1 MEKLKR
7 AYIQPPIIK
16 GKVLF
21 YPDAVGLRYWRRL
34 QPIINSMLM
43 ETESE
48 VKELMATPAA
58 YWAGLSTQ
66 DASISEQV
74 KQLFNRLTNK
84 YLRIFNR
91 DIESIVL
98 NMMAKVDKAS
108 QSNLRDVISDISS
121 VTITPDYFVKS
132 MGEQFKALTEQNV
145 SLFKTIPEVHFA
157 KVETAVMDSIISGNG
172 LKDLNPFF
180 EQYTTGERNYA
191 KNRAMDQT
199 RKAYTSINMARMQKS
214 GIKQFEWLHSHGSN
228 APRKLHE
235 ELSGKVFDIA
245 SPPYIGTMYNEKIYG
260 YPGQLPNCRCM
271 ARPIIDLS
279 DDDD

>member
-1 MEKLKR
+1 MAKLKR
-7 AYIQPPIIK
+7 AYIQQPIIK

-43 ETESE
+43 ETERE
-48 VKELMATPAA
+48 VKELMTTPAA
-58 YWAGLSTQ
+58 YWAGLPTQ

-74 KQLFNRLTNK
+74 KELLNRLTKK
-84 YLRIFNR
+84 YLRIFDR

-98 NMMAKVDKAS
+98 NMMTGIDKAS
-108 QSNLRDVISDISS
+108 KASLAGNISDMSS
-121 VTITPDYFVKS
+121 VTVSTDYFVSS
-132 MGEQFKALTEQNV
+132 MGEQFKALTQQNV

-157 KVETAVMDSIISGNG
+157 KVESAVMDSIISGNG

-235 ELSGKVFDIA
+235 ELSGKVFNIDE
-245 SPPYIGTMYNEKIYG
+245 PPYIGTMYNERIYG